1 MDNTRQ
7 SRISRLIQRELSE
20 LFRLQTAAMPGV
32 LISVTSVTISPD
44 LGIARVRLSVFPTER
59 SEELLQS
66 IRGNASTIRYDLGK
80 RISHLRKLPELTFFI
95 DDSLDYLER
104 IDELLRK

>member
-7 SRISRLIQRELSE
+7 TRVARLIQKELGE
-20 LFRLQTAAMPGV
+20 LLRLQTATMPGV
-32 LISVTSVTISPD
+32 LISVTSVSLSPD
-44 LGIARVRLSVFPTER
+44 LGIARVRLSFFPSER
-59 SEELLQS
+59 SQELLEGLKS
-66 IRGNASTIRYDLGK
+66 NASSIRYDLGK

-104 IDELLRK
+104 IDNLLKK

>member
-7 SRISRLIQRELSE
+7 TRVARLIQKELSE
-20 LFRLQTAAMPGV
+20 LLRLQTSAMPGV
-32 LISVTSVTISPD
+32 LISVTSVSLSPD
-44 LGIARVRLSVFPTER
+44 LGLARVRLSFFPSER
-59 SEELLQS
+59 GEELLAS
-66 IRGNASTIRYDLGK
+66 LKANASAIRYDLGK

-104 IDELLRK
+104 IDDLLTR

>member
-7 SRISRLIQRELSE
+7 SRISRLIQKELSE
-20 LFRLQTAAMPGV
+20 LFRQQTASMQGV

-44 LGIARVRLSVFPTER
+44 LGIARVRLSFFPAER
-59 SEELLQS
+59 GAELLES
-66 IRGNASTIRYDLGK
+66 IRAQVATIRYDLGK
-80 RISHLRKLPELTFFI
+80 RISHLRKLPELTFFV

-104 IDELLRK
+104 IDALLKQ

>member
-7 SRISRLIQRELSE
+7 SRISRLIQKELGE
-20 LFRLQTAAMPGV
+20 LFRLQTSAMPGV

-44 LGIARVRLSVFPTER
+44 LGVARVRLSVFPTER
-59 SEELLQS
+59 GPELLKA
-66 IRGNASTIRYDLGK
+66 IRSNASTIRYDLGK

-104 IDELLRK
+104 IDELLRH

>member
-7 SRISRLIQRELSE
+7 SRISRLVQKELSE
-20 LFRLQTAAMPGV
+20 LFRQQTVAMPGV

-44 LGIARVRLSVFPTER
+44 LGIARVRLSIFPADR
-59 SEELLQS
+59 SEELLRS
-66 IRGNASTIRYDLGK
+66 IKASASTIRYDLGK

-104 IDELLRK
+104 IDSLLAK